1 MSSSESPPP
10 YAKRDRSS
18 SRPRESIERR
28 DSADREPPSSSRKR
42 KDHEGGGGGGGDE
55 TDRDVG
61 KRARASVD
69 PPPPKEERPRRERRR
84 FEDVDANGKNGDVRS
99 KGSKEISSRDQKMGE
114 LAVNG
119 DLQSGAAHSD
129 GSQQPLNAAPAVVS
143 SSVSVSSKMEVQP
156 QLLAKIV
163 IYLVM
168 L

>member
-42 KDHEGGGGGGGDE
+42 KGHEGGGCGDE
-55 TDRDVG
+55 ADRDVG

-84 FEDVDANGKNGDVRS
+84 FEDVDANGKNGDVGS
-99 KGSKEISSRDQKMGE
+99 KGSKEISSHDQKMGE

-119 DLQSGAAHSD
+119 DLQSGAAHS
-129 GSQQPLNAAPAVVS
+129 
-143 SSVSVSSKMEVQP
+143 VSVPTLYCLV
-156 QLLAKIV
+156 LFIV
-163 IYLVM
+163 FSC
-168 L
+168 